1 MEYYAKSQKKILD
14 VQKQQKI
21 AEEFQTEKEQLKRY
35 LVPSEMA
42 AFERAMDNALHNT
55 SEPPKTLKEHHED
68 TKKCAE
74 NFFKI
79 YGRYFEENMEHLVA
93 YTCENHDIGK
103 TNSIMQSVLGN
114 PDVDPELKKSP
125 QIPHGY
131 LSALSITKKMFHEE
145 NKSWTVTDYRVLLT
159 AIYYHHK
166 REDTFSLKELEDFA
180 KQYYLPYL
188 NDFGGDWKFKAEN
201 LNELLFR
208 RKGAEENALPPK
220 EDEWLKYAV
229 CKGLLNKFDWCASAG
244 DIEAEIRPDLQKKAL
259 KKEVERRFSSFRP
272 VQEFM
277 REHPEDNLIIA
288 APTGSGKTEAAL
300 LWLNGEKGFYT
311 LPLKVS
317 SNAIYHRIKDTYGFK
332 DAALL
337 HSDSMM
343 EYLKDNW
350 DTEQGGYGYYE
361 KAKRF
366 SYPLTVC
373 TVDQLFKFV
382 FKSLGTEIFAA
393 TLSYSKVIIDEIQ
406 AYSPEI
412 IASLIYGLYLIKK
425 MGGRYAIITATF
437 PPVLKYFMDKYGLG
451 KGQGAYLLRDFT
463 VDSDLYRHKAEIRES
478 DFDAE
483 ELLEKAENNKV
494 LVLCNT
500 ISRAQKLYSDLKE
513 TGIDTE
519 IFLLHSRY
527 IRKHRMQ
534 LEEKILDCSQDSSWN
549 GICISTQITE
559 ASLDIDF
566 DILYTEMSPCES
578 LLQRM
583 GRCNRKGRY
592 IPGAPN
598 IIVHALRQKG
608 KNGIYDAELLERSLK
623 FLRLY
628 EGVIFTEAMKSEYIQ
643 KVYDPKEIKG
653 TKYYKKI
660 ERNLSHLETIHP
672 EDYTKEEADQEF
684 RKIDSIT
691 VMPDKIYREN
701 RDMVLGSLHFLTA
714 PYVGREAKA
723 LVRSKLNDLTLN
735 INCYFGRYPDKIDK
749 GIIYP
754 DNGDTENYKY
764 KTQMMEIHRSQ
775 YKYDFDEINCC
786 GSGLLLDSVEE
797 EEFFL

>member
-1 MEYYAKSQKKILD
+1 MEYYAKSQKKVLSM
-14 VQKQQKI
+14 QKQQKTM
-21 AEEFQTEKEQLKRY
+21 AEFQIEKEQLENY
-35 LVPSEMA
+35 LVPLEMA
-42 AFERAMDNALHNT
+42 AFDRAMENALHNT
-55 SEPPKTLKEHHED
+55 SEPPKTVKEHHED

-74 NFFKI
+74 KFFEI
-79 YGRYFEENMEHLVA
+79 YGQYFEGNIKHLVA
-93 YTCENHDIGK
+93 YACENHDIGK
-103 TNSIMQSVLGN
+103 VNSVMQSLLGN
-114 PDVDPELKKSP
+114 PDVDPELKKVP

-131 LSALSITKKMFHEE
+131 LGALSITKSMFHEE
-145 NKSWTVTDYRVLLT
+145 NESWSIIDYRVLLT
-159 AIYYHHK
+159 AIFYHHK
-166 REDTFSLKELEDFA
+166 REDTFSQKELEDFA
-180 KQYYLPYL
+180 TQYYLPYL
-188 NDFGGDWKFKAEN
+188 DDFGGKWRFKAGN
-201 LNELLFR
+201 LNDLLFR
-208 RKGAEENALPPK
+208 RKGALVNALPPK
-220 EDEWLKYAV
+220 ENEWLNYAV

-244 DIEAEIRPDLQKKAL
+244 GMDAELQPDLQKKEL
-259 KKEVERRFSSFRP
+259 KGKIEKSFSSFRP

-317 SNAIYHRIKDTYGFK
+317 SNAIYHRIRDTYKFK
-332 DAALL
+332 DVALL

-382 FKSLGTEIFAA
+382 FKSLGTEIFLA
-393 TLSYSKVIIDEIQ
+393 TLRYSKVIIDEIQ

-412 IASLIYGLYLIKK
+412 IASLIYGLCLIKK
-425 MGGRYAIITATF
+425 IGGRYALITATF

-451 KGQGAYLLRDFT
+451 EGHGAYLFRDFT
-463 VDSDLYRHKAEIRES
+463 VDSDFYRHKTEIRES
-478 DFDAE
+478 DFDID
-483 ELLEKAENNKV
+483 ELLGKAENKKV

-500 ISRAQKLYSDLKE
+500 ISRAQKLYSDLKAVG
-513 TGIDTE
+513 TDTE
-519 IFLLHSRY
+519 LFLLHSRY

-534 LEEKILDCSQDSSWN
+534 LEEKILECSRNSFWH
-549 GICISTQITE
+549 GIWVSTQITE

-592 IPGAPN
+592 VPDAPN
-598 IIVHALRQKG
+598 IIIQVFKQTG
-608 KNGIYDAELLERSLK
+608 KNGIYDAELLERSLR
-623 FLRLY
+623 FLRRY
-628 EGVIFTEAMKSEYIQ
+628 EGMIFTEAMKSEYIQ
-643 KVYDPKEIKG
+643 MVYDLKEIKG
-653 TKYYKKI
+653 TKYFKKI
-660 ERNLSHLETIHP
+660 ERNLNHLETIHP

-684 RKIDSIT
+684 RQIDSIT

-701 RDMVLGSLHFLTA
+701 RDMVLNSLHFLRVD
-714 PYVGREAKA
+714 YVGREVKA

-735 INCYFGRYPDKIDK
+735 MNCYFRRYPDKIDK
-749 GIIYP
+749 SIIYP
-754 DNGDTENYKY
+754 ENGDMESHKY
-764 KTQMMEIHRSQ
+764 KTQLVEIHRSQ
-775 YKYDFDEINCC
+775 YKYDFEETKGC
-786 GSGLLLDSVEE
+786 GLGLVLDSIEE

>member
-1 MEYYAKSQKKILD
+1 MEYYAKSKKKALD
-14 VQKQQKI
+14 AQKQKRV
-21 AEEFQTEKEQLKRY
+21 AEEFQTEKERLQKY
-35 LVPSEMA
+35 LVPSERI
-42 AFERAMDNALHNT
+42 AFERAMDLALHNT
-55 SEPPKTLKEHHED
+55 SETTKTLKEHHAD

-79 YGRYFEENMEHLVA
+79 YGRYFERNMRHLVVYA
-93 YTCENHDIGK
+93 CENHDIGK
-103 TNSIMQSVLGN
+103 VNSIMQSALGN
-114 PDVDPELKKSP
+114 PDVDPELRKRR

-131 LSALSITKKMFHEE
+131 LSALSITRKMFHEE
-145 NKSWTVTDYRVLLT
+145 NKSWTIMDYYVLLT

-166 REDTFSLKELEDFA
+166 REDTFSLQDLEDFA
-180 KQYYLPYL
+180 GQYYLPYL
-188 NDFGGDWKFKAEN
+188 KDFGGDWKFKAEN
-201 LNELLFR
+201 QKKLLFR
-208 RKGAEENALPPK
+208 RKDAPENALPPR

-244 DIEAEIRPDLQKKAL
+244 DIEAEIQPDLQKKEL
-259 KKEVERRFSSFRP
+259 KKRIEEHFSVFRS
-272 VQEFM
+272 VQKFM

-317 SNAIYHRIKDTYGFK
+317 SNAIYHRIRDTYRFK

-350 DTEQGGYGYYE
+350 DTEQGGYEYYE

-393 TLSYSKVIIDEIQ
+393 TLSCSKVIIDEIQ

-437 PPVLKYFMDKYGLG
+437 PPVLKYFMDRYGLNE
-451 KGQGAYLLRDFT
+451 GQGAYLFRDFT
-463 VDSDLYRHKAEIRES
+463 LDSELYRHKIEIRDS
-478 DFDAE
+478 DFDTD
-483 ELLEKAENNKV
+483 ELLKQAENRKV

-500 ISRAQKLYSDLKE
+500 ISRAQKLYSDLKV
-513 TGIDTE
+513 TGTDVE
-519 IFLLHSRY
+519 ISLLHSRY

-534 LEEKILDCSQDSSWN
+534 LEEKILDNSQDNSWH
-549 GICISTQITE
+549 GIWISTQITE

-592 IPGAPN
+592 IPDAPN
-598 IIVHALRQKG
+598 IIIQVFRQKV
-608 KNGIYDAELLERSLK
+608 KNRIYDPELLERSLK

-628 EGVIFTEAMKSEYIQ
+628 EDSIFTENLKNEYIR

-653 TKYYKKI
+653 TKYFRKI
-660 ERNLSHLETIHP
+660 ERNLNHLETIHP

-684 RKIDSIT
+684 RKINSIT

-701 RDMVLGSLHFLTA
+701 REMVLAGLRFLTL

-723 LVRSKLNDLTLN
+723 LVKAKLNDYTLN
-735 INCYFGRYPDKIDK
+735 MNCYFGRWPVQIDK
-749 GIIYP
+749 DRIHFES
-754 DNGDTENYKY
+754 ENVGNYEY
-764 KTQMMEIHRSQ
+764 RMQGMEIHRSQ
-775 YKYDFDEINCC
+775 YKYDFDEIQGC
-786 GSGLLLDSVEE
+786 GLGLVLDSIEQ